1 MAKFDP
7 SRVAHQLESI
17 EPATDPVGK
26 VIGYYGKTS
35 GVDAEGKP
43 IEVFMSLEFIRDHF
57 TTAPKQPPATAAVMA
72 NKAAKE
78 SKEAKPIE
86 KK

>member
-7 SRVAHQLESI
+7 TRIAHQLESI

-35 GVDAEGKP
+35 GVYADGKP
-43 IEVFMSLEFIRDHF
+43 IEVFLSRDFIRDHF
-57 TTAPKQPPATAAVMA
+57 TAAPKSAAPALPVMA
-72 NKAAKE
+72 STKAP
-78 SKEAKPIE
+78 EAP